1 MKTIAA
7 ALTLVAALGL
17 PSLAEAREITFTT
30 KLKQYG
36 GPGAYITL
44 YVTDANGQYQGT
56 LWMAGT
62 KSKYYR
68 HLSDWKRATSGDL
81 REIDGITG
89 ASVGSGKTLTVKL
102 DLTDA
107 LIDAGYQIRIDTA
120 VENMGDS
127 PGEIVAPLTSS
138 AAGQPVAG
146 RGYVESFSYSM

>member
-1 MKTIAA
+1 MKKITA
-7 ALTLVAALGL
+7 ALALVAALGF
-17 PSLAEAREITFTT
+17 PALAEAREITFTT

-36 GPGAYITL
+36 GPGAYVAL
-44 YVTDANGQYQGT
+44 YVTDGNGQYQGT
-56 LWMAGT
+56 LWMAGG

-68 HLSDWKRATSGDL
+68 HLSDWKRATRGDL

-89 ASVGSGKTLTVKL
+89 ASVGSGRTLTVKL
-102 DLTDA
+102 DLADA
-107 LIDAGYQIRIDTA
+107 LIDAGYQIRIDAA